1 MSSGVANTPIKI
13 CSRASLLIGGEAIQ
27 SFEDGTA
34 ESNVAAAMYEDVA
47 RAALTNSRWRFST
60 NQAVLNRLSAEPTGR
75 FDAAYQ
81 LPSGL
86 LMVNAVTVND
96 FPIEYDIYGSKVF
109 CNASENEELVCDYI
123 FRAEENTWPPY
134 FVMAVEF
141 MVASVFAISVA
152 RDAQLATIMDG
163 KANLQMAQ
171 ARRLHSQQQTTRKLN
186 TSRFIAQRRS

>member
-1 MSSGVANTPIKI
+1 MTSGVANTPIKI

-47 RAALTNSRWRFST
+47 RTALTNSRWRFST
-60 NQAVLNRLSAEPTGR
+60 NQAVLNRLSVEPTGR

-96 FPIEYDIYGSKVF
+96 FSIEYDIYGSKVF
-109 CNASENEELVCDYI
+109 CNAGENDELVCDYI

-163 KANLQMAQ
+163 KANLQLAQ